1 MTVAALI
8 LGLLAFVGVLRALDA
23 VGVASRVLA
32 VAQGAIVAM
41 TDPDL
46 PDSQKEKAVRRASI
60 RLFGQFLRIAAI
72 GMAAAAAATGVVWT
86 GIALDLYS
94 AARLG
99 EVALG
104 WPFLIGSS
112 VGAIAIWI
120 GLDRHGSGREVSGRE
135 VVQAGSQEVPYGA
148 LDRALHA
155 YAFASPRRQRALGEI
170 ETRLHRRRIDP
181 GRAARPVFV
190 TSLPR
195 AGTTVMLN
203 ALARLPELASATY
216 RHMPFTLAPLLW
228 GGLSGAFR
236 KEGGTGERAHGDGVE
251 VGFDSP
257 EAFEEMVWMAFWPG
271 HYEARRIRPWTARDR
286 SPEFEAFFRT
296 HMAKVVA
303 TKPGARRYLSKN
315 NANIARLGLLEAL
328 FPDAAVVIPIRDPRA
343 QVASLLH
350 QHRRFVALHA
360 REPFAR
366 QYMEGVGHFE
376 FGAALK
382 PIAFGGGAPD
392 PAEADGPDFW
402 LRCWTC
408 AYEAV
413 LAGMGPGALL
423 VDHDALCADPEG
435 HLPPLAEALGL
446 AAPEAL
452 TRQAGGFRPPR
463 SAPDLP
469 GARPRLVARAL
480 DLHAEL
486 RRRAMPPARRK
497 VPA

>member
-1 MTVAALI
+1 MTVAALL
-8 LGLLAFVGVLRALDA
+8 LGLVAFVGVLRALDA
-23 VGVASRVLA
+23 AGVASRILA
-32 VAQGAIVAM
+32 VAQGAVLAM

-46 PDSQKEKAVRRASI
+46 SDNQKEKRVRRASTQ
-60 RLFGQFLRIAAI
+60 LFAQFLRIAGI
-72 GMAAAAAATGVVWT
+72 GIAAMGAAAGIVWI
-86 GIALDLYS
+86 GIALELYS
-94 AARLG
+94 AERVG

-112 VGAIAIWI
+112 IGAVAIWI
-120 GLDRHGSGREVSGRE
+120 ALERRGPDREGAPVE
-135 VVQAGSQEVPYGA
+135 SQEVPYGA

-155 YAFASPRRQRALGEI
+155 YAFASPRRQRALGAF

-257 EAFEEMVWMAFWPG
+257 EAFEEMVWMAFWPD
-271 HYEARRIRPWTARDR
+271 HYEARRIRPWTARER

-296 HMAKVVA
+296 HLAKVVA

-315 NANIARLGLLEAL
+315 NANIARLGLLEAMV
-328 FPDAAVVIPIRDPRA
+328 PDAAVVIPIRDPRA
-343 QVASLLH
+343 QAASLLH
-350 QHRRFVALHA
+350 QHRRFVDLHA

-366 QYMEGVGHFE
+366 QYMEGIGHFE

-382 PIAFGGGAPD
+382 PIAFGGDAPD

-413 LAGMGPGALL
+413 LATMGPGALL
-423 VDHDALCADPEG
+423 VDHDALCADPEA
-435 HLPPLAEALGL
+435 HLPPLADALNL

-452 TRQAGGFRPPR
+452 IGQAGTFRPPR
-463 SAPDLP
+463 PAPDLP
-469 GARPRLVARAL
+469 GARRGLVSRAL
-480 DLHAEL
+480 ELHAEL